1 MYKEKLKQQ
10 LNTDKGPKTHIKD
23 HDYKRIYVEDRP
35 SSEDENEEAVLKKD
49 APAIEKLVDNEAEVT
64 VVQTKSQKKTKEI
77 SKKKAEKD

>member
-35 SSEDENEEAVLKKD
+35 SS
-49 APAIEKLVDNEAEVT
+49 
-64 VVQTKSQKKTKEI
+64 
-77 SKKKAEKD
+77 